1 MKRIK
6 VAEAAG
12 KVLDW
17 MVAKCEGAQG
27 WEPYYPDPFEGY
39 GFGPVYTPYPYSSD
53 WAQGGP
59 IVEREKISIRQW
71 TNMPIVHA
79 YMPIDG
85 AEWSSDGGLPLVAA
99 MRCFVASKLGGEVD
113 VPEELLT

>member
-6 VAEAAG
+6 VAEATG

-17 MVAKCEGAQG
+17 MVAKCEGHLWRDASVCPQ
-27 WEPYYPDPFEGY
+27 Y
-39 GFGPVYTPYPYSSD
+39 GPNGTNCWQSWRPSTN

-71 TNMPIVHA
+71 ANVPIVHA

-113 VPEELLT
+113 VPEELL